1 MERPALSQTFGSP
14 LWALIL
20 KPLKYFDG
28 KVTHWLERAGQ
39 PESPGRLLLAT
50 EFCDFGV
57 CAVQGG
63 EEDACGCNANFG
75 RSLVV
80 DGVESAAAVS
90 RTVALAGLPE
100 NDTMRSDTA
109 LLVQRR
115 TTSRFLPRNG

>member
-1 MERPALSQTFGSP
+1 M
-14 LWALIL
+14 
-20 KPLKYFDG
+20 KYFDG

-39 PESPGRLLLAT
+39 PESSGRLLLAT

-57 CAVQGG
+57 CAVEGG

-80 DGVESAAAVS
+80 DGVESAAAVA
-90 RTVALAGLPE
+90 RIVALTGLPE

-109 LLVQRR
+109 LLVRRR
-115 TTSRFLPRNG
+115 TTSPLSPRKG